1 LAADAS
7 HKLSQSLPDL
17 VYPGE
22 RTAALL

>member
-7 HKLSQSLPDL
+7 HKLSQSLPD